1 MHPFKKIL
9 LQSSIISYSILL
21 VLYSIALYFLYYI
34 QYFLYSPLEMKKV
47 NDSFFPVMFLLVFYR
62 IEQILYFE
70 QAYFKDDSSGIRLFQ
85 LKAFQVSVKKTGK
98 LMTVPF
104 QSFSLSS
111 YKKVL
116 ITFHILITKSCSAD
130 NGIHSRQWIDI

>member
-1 MHPFKKIL
+1 
-9 LQSSIISYSILL
+9 
-21 VLYSIALYFLYYI
+21 
-34 QYFLYSPLEMKKV
+34 MKKV

-85 LKAFQVSVKKTGK
+85 LKAFQISVKKTGK

-116 ITFHILITKSCSAD
+116 ITFHILISPAQQITASIPG
-130 NGIHSRQWIDI
+130 NG